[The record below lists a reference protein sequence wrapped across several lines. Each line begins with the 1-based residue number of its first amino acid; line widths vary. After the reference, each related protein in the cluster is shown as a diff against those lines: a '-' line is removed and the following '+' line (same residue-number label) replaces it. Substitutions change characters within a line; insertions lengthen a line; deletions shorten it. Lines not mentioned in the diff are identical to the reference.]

1 MEDKKVCKKIIKR
14 AKKHPDWYTPEEVSY
29 AKLMKK
35 AIKKENR
42 RHKMSNISEATQKD
56 WDDFWYGSQDDSD
69 FEKVWK
75 EMEQIEPLTPVTQSR
90 RKD

>member
-35 AIKKENR
+35 QSKKKR
-42 RHKMSNISEATQKD
+42 GDTRCLTLLKQLMKIGLTFGIADQ
-56 WDDFWYGSQDDSD
+56 DDF
-69 FEKVWK
+69 
-75 EMEQIEPLTPVTQSR
+75 
-90 RKD
+90 